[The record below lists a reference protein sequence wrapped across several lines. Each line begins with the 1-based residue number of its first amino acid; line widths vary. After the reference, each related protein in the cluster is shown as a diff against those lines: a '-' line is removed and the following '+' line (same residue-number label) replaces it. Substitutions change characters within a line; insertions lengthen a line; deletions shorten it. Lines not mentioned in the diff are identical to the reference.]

1 MNHNL
6 YKILYENFKLDLDK
20 ICIEIPDYKKLS
32 FKDLDILS
40 AHFAS
45 FLYDLGLK
53 KGDRMICQI
62 DKSLSAIGLY
72 LACLRM
78 GVIYTPLNTSYTNDE
93 VEYFIKNIEPKLF
106 FSKPKLDD
114 DFENMC
120 SKLDVPFFKT
130 IGTKDN
136 DPVLIEILSMDPLNI
151 FENCNDQDVA
161 AILFTSGTTG
171 KSKGAMITH
180 GNLSS
185 NALALKEI
193 WGFTSE
199 DVLLHALPIFHVHGL
214 FVALNTALL
223 SASKIIFLEK
233 FKIDDV
239 IENLAKSTVMMG
251 VPTYYNRLVNEEVFD
266 EKVYKNMR
274 LFISGSAP
282 LTEKT
287 FKEFKKKTNHLI
299 LERYGMTETGMITS
313 NPLDGDRIKGTVG
326 FPLPKVKI
334 RATKEGKI
342 LSEDEKGVI
351 EVKGPNVFNG
361 YWRMKEKTKEEFTE
375 DGFFITG
382 DVGQIDKTGRLTLSG
397 RSSDMIISGGF
408 NVYPKEI
415 EIILNTIPGIKESAI
430 IGVKHSDLGESPI
443 AILVRDSK
451 EQEISDNDITDVLN
465 GKLAKFKIPKSFI
478 WIDKLPV
485 NAMGKVQKKNLRIK
499 YEKILL

>member
-1 MNHNL
+1 MSHNL
-6 YKILYENFKLDLDK
+6 YKIFYENFKSDLDK
-20 ICIEIPDYKKLS
+20 ICIEIPDYKKMS

-45 FLYDLGLK
+45 FLHDLGLK

-72 LACLRM
+72 LGCLRK

-93 VEYFIKNIEPKLF
+93 VEYFINNIEPKLF
-106 FSKPKLDD
+106 VCRPESKSTIKDICSRLNVPSFVAIGKNDD
-114 DFENMC
+114 
-120 SKLDVPFFKT
+120 
-130 IGTKDN
+130 
-136 DPVLIEILSMDPLNI
+136 DPVLSEILSTEPLNI
-151 FENCNDQDVA
+151 FENCSDKDVA

-185 NALALKEI
+185 NAIALREI

-199 DVLLHALPIFHVHGL
+199 DILLHALPIFHVHGL

-223 SASKIIFLEK
+223 SASKIILLEK
-233 FKIDDV
+233 FNIKDV
-239 IENLAKSTVMMG
+239 IKNLTKSSVMMG
-251 VPTYYNRLVNEEVFD
+251 VPTYYNRLVNEEAFKYDSYSGV
-266 EKVYKNMR
+266 R

-287 FKEFKKKTNHLI
+287 FKEFKEKTNHSI

-313 NPLDGDRIKGTVG
+313 NPLDGNRLEGTVG
-326 FPLPKVKI
+326 FPLPGVTI
-334 RATKEGKI
+334 RAMKEGKI
-342 LSEDEKGVI
+342 LSDNEKGVI
-351 EVKGPNVFNG
+351 EVKGPNVFKG
-361 YWRMKEKTKEEFTE
+361 YWRMEEKTKEEFTE

-382 DVGQIDKTGRLTLSG
+382 DIGQIDENGRLTLSG
-397 RSSDMIISGGF
+397 RSSDMIISGGY

-415 EIILNTIPGIKESAI
+415 EIILNTIKGIKESAI

-443 AILVRDSK
+443 AILVPEREDFK
-451 EQEISDNDITDVLN
+451 ISDDEIIEIL
-465 GKLAKFKIPKSFI
+465 KEKIAKYKIPKLFI
-478 WIDKLPV
+478 WIDELPL
-485 NAMGKVQKKNLRIK
+485 NAMGKVQKKNLRVK